1 MLGQNIDII
10 VSWDTNFFGLTWNI
24 NQARRNVLHKLN
36 FFIYILNIYVFFLL
50 LLGVLN
56 TRKDIF

>member
-36 FFIYILNIYVFFLL
+36 FLIYILNIYVFFLL

>member
-36 FFIYILNIYVFFLL
+36 LFIYILNIYVFFLL